1 MVDLYSSFLRGT
13 VSRRDESSTIGF
25 APVRLHDADDHF
37 FAAAG
42 PAYAFAQHGVGF
54 AHARSVSRNSLN
66 TAGRWPVSTSASH
79 SSGLLASPLFSTP
92 QRKNCRNRLPVPVT
106 IVPVKAR
113 RPEHLLR
120 YAACVIAAE
129 FVAEVY
135 RRIFHVNPTTVALTF
150 LVMVLWVA
158 AYWGFR
164 FSVFLALLPR
174 LLSIIIFFRQSG
186 TFTVADPQN
195 WVALF
200 AFLITAGIA
209 SQLADRARRQTA
221 DANQRRRD
229 VERLYAFSQRLL
241 ATDNV
246 AELLNAI
253 PAYVCD
259 GFGAKAAA
267 IYLLSTQQVYRTDP
281 KATWLAL
288 HDLQMVSSRGEP
300 VIDSQ
305 RGISLTPLHLGTR
318 TTGAV
323 GIAGPA
329 LSRAT
334 LEALGSMIGIAI
346 ERAGAMEKLSQTEAA
361 HQSENLRAVLLDS
374 VTHELRTPL
383 TGIKAAVTGL
393 LSEYN
398 LDEAQRSELLTVINE
413 ETDRLDRL
421 VGEATEMAQLDAH
434 KVELHMAPVDVA
446 TVIESAVEESRTILG
461 QHPVEVRVP
470 PSLPKVRVDADRIAE
485 VLKQLLENAAKYS
498 PSTAPITITAE
509 SKNGRV
515 VTSVT
520 DHGPGIDD
528 FEQSLIFDKFYRGR
542 DQRYRVQGTGMGL
555 AIAKAIVETHSGG
568 ISVTSQLGHGSVFS
582 FDLPAV

>member
-1 MVDLYSSFLRGT
+1 M
-13 VSRRDESSTIGF
+13 
-25 APVRLHDADDHF
+25 
-37 FAAAG
+37 
-42 PAYAFAQHGVGF
+42 
-54 AHARSVSRNSLN
+54 
-66 TAGRWPVSTSASH
+66 
-79 SSGLLASPLFSTP
+79 
-92 QRKNCRNRLPVPVT
+92 
-106 IVPVKAR
+106 PVKAYWPQHVFR
-113 RPEHLLR
+113 YSACVVATGLVVQIYRHLL
-120 YAACVIAAE
+120 
-129 FVAEVY
+129 
-135 RRIFHVNPTTVALTF
+135 HVNPTTVALTF
-150 LVMVLWVA
+150 LLMVLWLA

-164 FSVFLALLPR
+164 YSVFLAILATLAFNYYFLPPV
-174 LLSIIIFFRQSG
+174 G

-200 AFLITAGIA
+200 AFLVTAGIA

-253 PAYVCD
+253 PAYVCE
-259 GFGAKAAA
+259 GFSAKAAA
-267 IYLLSTQQVYRTDP
+267 IYLLSSQQIYRTDP
-281 KATWLAL
+281 DATWLAL
-288 HDLQMVSSRGEP
+288 QDLQMVSSRGEP
-300 VIDSQ
+300 VIDSN
-305 RGISLTPLHLGTR
+305 RGVSLTPLHLGTR

-323 GIAGPA
+323 GIAGPT

-346 ERAGAMEKLSQTEAA
+346 ERAGAIEKLSQTEAA

-393 LSEYN
+393 LSDYN
-398 LDEAQRSELLTVINE
+398 LDEAQRKELLTVINE

-434 KVELHMAPVDVA
+434 KVELHMATVSIA
-446 TVIESAVEESRTILG
+446 SVIESAVEESRTVLA
-461 QHPVEVRVP
+461 QHPIEVRVA
-470 PSLPKVRVDADRIAE
+470 STLPDVRVDPDRIAE

-498 PSTAPITITAE
+498 PPTSPIAITAE
-509 SKNGRV
+509 CKGDHII
-515 VTSVT
+515 TSVT

-528 FEQSLIFDKFYRGR
+528 FELSMVFDKFYRGR
-542 DQRYRVQGTGMGL
+542 DQRYSVQGTGMGL
-555 AIAKAIVETHSGG
+555 AIAKAIVEAHNGSVN
-568 ISVTSQLGHGSVFS
+568 VTSQLGRGSVFS
-582 FDLPAV
+582 FDLPAA

>member
-1 MVDLYSSFLRGT
+1 LPFIFHRCVAI
-13 VSRRDESSTIGF
+13 VES
-25 APVRLHDADDHF
+25 
-37 FAAAG
+37 
-42 PAYAFAQHGVGF
+42 
-54 AHARSVSRNSLN
+54 
-66 TAGRWPVSTSASH
+66 
-79 SSGLLASPLFSTP
+79 LAI
-92 QRKNCRNRLPVPVT
+92 PVT
-106 IVPVKAR
+106 IVPVNAR
-113 RPEHLLR
+113 RLQHGSR

-129 FVAEVY
+129 VVAQIY
-135 RRIFHVNPTTVALTF
+135 HRAFHVNPTTVALTF
-150 LVMVLWVA
+150 IVMVLWVA

-164 FSVFLALLPR
+164 FSVFLAVVAMLAFNFYFLPPV
-174 LLSIIIFFRQSG
+174 G

-195 WVALF
+195 WVALV

-253 PAYVCD
+253 PAYVRD

-267 IYLLSTQQVYRTDP
+267 VYLLSSQQVYRTDP
-281 KATWLAL
+281 LASWFPV
-288 HDLQMVSSRGEP
+288 HELQLVSSRGEP
-300 VIDSQ
+300 IIDHD
-305 RGISLTPLHLGTR
+305 RGVSLAPLHLGTR

-323 GIAGPA
+323 AIAGPA

-361 HQSENLRAVLLDS
+361 HQNENLRAVLLDS

-393 LSEYN
+393 LSDYN
-398 LDEAQRSELLTVINE
+398 LDDAQRRELLTVINE

-434 KVELHMAPVDVA
+434 KVELHMAPVDMA
-446 TVIESAVEESRTILG
+446 TVIESAVEQSRPLLG
-461 QHPVEVRVP
+461 QHSLDVRVP
-470 PSLPKVRVDADRIAE
+470 PSLHKVRVDSDRIVE

-498 PSTAPITITAE
+498 APNAPITITAE

-555 AIAKAIVETHSGG
+555 AIAKAIVEAHSGG